1 MNPHPS
7 DDFASSRPENPS
19 PGSRLYLYRSLRL
32 LASDGDFSLV
42 PGQSPYQGAKQLTGR
57 LGLRSPEELT
67 TFFRDLG
74 LGELRHQISR
84 EQIRLT
90 LAGEPPAAGA
100 GSEGGDSCEF
110 ERGLIDGALE
120 IITGMPVNTEE
131 TGCRHL
137 GGAECV
143 FEAQMQGGPAAP
155 RYLPA
160 ADGSR
165 QGASRDFISVGSI
178 SGLADLRSWYLDLAG
193 RELARAKRHNRLLAL
208 LYIDL
213 DDLGEINQ
221 AYGRRAGDQVIG
233 AVAAALGKSCRCE
246 DFIWHHGEDEFA
258 VLLTETDLP
267 GARIVASRLA
277 VEILS
282 AAEFVDISARIS
294 ASIGVASFPK
304 HSNTVNGLI
313 NTARSALYMAKASG
327 KGLVQEADGL
337 PDTGRSRS
345 EMGTGAENGLQPGP
359 DSDRA
364 PGKSAKLRAG
374 RPSPGMFGSAAGD
387 EAGQSQVRPNSRRR
401 PGGDHRQTGRV
412 HKTRRQDDSGSAT
425 AAQPA
430 GDPGDGGDPV
440 ATVLL
445 ASVSPVL
452 IAGMKQV
459 VLSETATGAS
469 AMSMIREITDFQKLA
484 DAVLDERPDIIFTD
498 MQMVATEDFAF
509 PKLLS
514 EENLPCKIV
523 VFVNDVSP
531 DVLKLVA
538 DYSVD
543 GVILQ
548 QTPTAE
554 AMEALEAI
562 YRGKQ
567 FLPDEVR
574 TAMIQLE
581 DSRRLLRDLSE
592 RELEVLRLV
601 AEGKSNS
608 QISEELYIT
617 VNTVRFHLANVY
629 QKLGVGNRT
638 EAAKYFLRQDLA
650 PNGQTQ
656 LL

>member
-1 MNPHPS
+1 M
-7 DDFASSRPENPS
+7 
-19 PGSRLYLYRSLRL
+19 
-32 LASDGDFSLV
+32 ASDGDFSLV
-42 PGQSPYQGAKQLTGR
+42 PGQSSYQGAKQLTGR

-67 TFFRDLG
+67 AFFRDLG
-74 LGELRHQISR
+74 LGELAHQINR

-90 LAGEPPAAGA
+90 LAGDAPAAGT
-100 GSEGGDSCEF
+100 GSESDSCEF

-120 IITGMPVNTEE
+120 IITGVPVNTEE
-131 TGCRHL
+131 TACRRL

-143 FEAQMQGGPAAP
+143 FEAQLQGGPAAP

-160 ADGSR
+160 ADSAR
-165 QGASRDFISVGSI
+165 QAAGGGFISAGAT
-178 SGLADLRSWYLDLAG
+178 GGPADVRSWYLDLAG

-258 VLLTETDLP
+258 VLLTETDLSD
-267 GARIVASRLA
+267 AKIVASRLA

-294 ASIGVASFPK
+294 ASIGVASYPK
-304 HSNTVNGLI
+304 HSDTVNGLI

-337 PDTGRSRS
+337 PGTGRSRS
-345 EMGTGAENGLQPGP
+345 EAGAGPKDGRQPGP
-359 DSDRA
+359 HSDRA
-364 PGKSAKLRAG
+364 PGKRAELRAG
-374 RPSPGMFGSAAGD
+374 HPLPGVFGSAAGD
-387 EAGQSQVRPNSRRR
+387 ESGKSQALPNSRRR
-401 PGGDHRQTGRV
+401 TGDDRRQTGRT
-412 HKTRRQDDSGSAT
+412 HKTQRQDRSDSAAATQPAADSGDA
-425 AAQPA
+425 
-430 GDPGDGGDPV
+430 GDPV

-445 ASVSPVL
+445 ASVSPML

-459 VLSETATGAS
+459 VLSETATGTS

-484 DAVLDERPDIIFTD
+484 DAVLDDRPDIIFTD
-498 MQMVATEDFAF
+498 MQMVATDDFAF
-509 PKLLS
+509 PKLLG

-523 VFVNDVSP
+523 VFVNDVNP

-554 AMEALEAI
+554 ALEALEAI